1 MRTVDRTSRVGYF
14 SRWIIDRG
22 DEFLFFNYP
31 LNSKSIVI
39 DIGGY
44 KGFFSDEIISLYDPT
59 IYILEPVQ
67 EYFLILKNK
76 YAKNKKVKIF
86 NFGLSDK
93 NITRDIYL
101 SGDGSSLIKKGN
113 KSEKIK
119 LVDTAIFFKKIGL
132 VDLVSINIEGSE
144 YEVLDKLISTS
155 LINNIKYLQVQFH
168 EFIPNSIK
176 MRNSI
181 VKLILKTHKIKY
193 SYPFVW
199 ESFELKKKQ

>member
-1 MRTVDRTSRVGYF
+1 MNTIDKTSRVGYF
-14 SRWIIDRG
+14 SKWVIDKG
-22 DEFLFFNYP
+22 GEFLFFNYP
-31 LNSKSIVI
+31 LNPKSIVV

-59 IYILEPVQ
+59 MYILEPVQ

-76 YAKNKKVKIF
+76 YSKNKKVKIF

-93 NITRDIYL
+93 NTTRDIYL
-101 SGDGSSLIKKGN
+101 SGDGTSLVKEGN

-119 LVDTAIFFKKIGL
+119 LVDTATFFKKIGF

-144 YEVLDKLISTS
+144 YEVLNKLVSTT
-155 LINNIKYLQVQFH
+155 LIKNIKYLQVQFH
-168 EFIPNSIK
+168 KFIPNST
-176 MRNSI
+176 MVRNRI
-181 VKLILKTHKIKY
+181 VKLILKTHKVRY

-199 ESFELKKKQ
+199 ESFELKNKL